1 MKITGMDLA
10 LEISAKAK
18 RVMLSHHLK
27 DPIGTIF
34 PENVVQVTDEK
45 QIRHIKR

>member
-10 LEISAKAK
+10 LEISGKAK
-18 RVMLSHHLK
+18 RVILSHHLK

-45 QIRHIKR
+45 QIKHIKR